1 MVYNT
6 FMRIH
11 VSTIGSLALQCKN
24 EASVGTITIPE
35 GLCAKDVLKSLGIN
49 TDFPLVV
56 IINDEIKTKNT
67 LLNDNDT
74 IKFVPFVS
82 GG

>member
-1 MVYNT
+1 MVYNN

-11 VSTIGSLALQCKN
+11 VSTIGSLVVQLKN

-35 GLCAKDVLKSLGIN
+35 GLYAKDVLKLLGIN

-67 LLNDNDT
+67 LLNDDDT
-74 IKFVPFVS
+74 ITFVPII
-82 GG
+82 GGG